1 MDVEEFFLVLSL
13 LKLLV
18 NKLSQNCR
26 FCSFSY
32 ESLGHERKNK
42 CFVTVFVPLN
52 NKPGIPEFFFK
63 VTNFII

>member
-1 MDVEEFFLVLSL
+1 MDVKEFFLVLSS

-18 NKLSQNCR
+18 NELSQNCR
-26 FCSFSY
+26 FCSISY
-32 ESLGHERKNK
+32 ESLGYEEKNK

-63 VTNFII
+63 VANFII